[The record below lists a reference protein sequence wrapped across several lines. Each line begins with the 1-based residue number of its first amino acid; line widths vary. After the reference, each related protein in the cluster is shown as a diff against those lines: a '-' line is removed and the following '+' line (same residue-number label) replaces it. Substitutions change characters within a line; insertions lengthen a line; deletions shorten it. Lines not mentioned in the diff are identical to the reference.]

1 MRRRVEACAGTLR
14 SRLSFSSRSPE
25 RHRSDYRV
33 NDLPVFSITPKEDC
47 HLTLINVDASG
58 ESTVIFPN
66 TFQQDNPDGG
76 KKVSFR
82 DPTRRSSSSSRIRAP
97 RQ

>member
-1 MRRRVEACAGTLR
+1 M
-14 SRLSFSSRSPE
+14 
-25 RHRSDYRV
+25 

-66 TFQQDNPDGG
+66 KFQQDNPDGG
-76 KKVSFR
+76 EEGEFPGP
-82 DPTRRSSSSSRIRAP
+82 DAP
-97 RQ
+97 F